1 MGIFGENNSY
11 YDTLLQFPALTFYSE
26 TAEGIINSWSKGAEK
41 FFDFTADYVIGRPV
55 SAVFSPEALSQFT
68 QVKNNLSISI
78 SGDNLPAKFITEYKN
93 HNIKFCISPVKNNSG
108 TITGFITLAEEIPV
122 INMHEGVM
130 FSQGI
135 LYRFSTGNLIKLPDN
150 Y

>member
-55 SAVFSPEALSQFT
+55 SALFSPEALPLFSDAKSSLLNPGSA
-68 QVKNNLSISI
+68 VNS
-78 SGDNLPAKFITEYKN
+78 PVKFITEYKN